1 MSIEQ
6 LLIDYGIPY
15 VVKGSGHSHA
25 TPGWINIHCPFCV
38 GERDFHLGIPV
49 KKPMSSH
56 CWRCGSHSTANAISK
71 ILGFPSDKI
80 YNIIKNYMGS
90 TVVTRRGKIE
100 PRVNIYPLKFPQPFG
115 TLNTVGKRYLE
126 SRGFDP
132 TELISQWGI
141 QQTGPVSFLDK
152 ISYSNRI
159 LIPIHWDGELV
170 SFQTRDITG
179 KADRKYMACPLK
191 REVINHKTIL
201 YTSANNQKGWN
212 RYPALVVVEGVFDV
226 WRLGPCAAATFGTSI
241 KMEQVLALAKSH
253 DRFFV
258 VFDNESQAQGEARKL
273 AVKLKAL
280 GKIVFIETVK
290 TDPGDMDQS
299 EADYFI
305 KYLLGGNQM

>member
-1 MSIEQ
+1 MSIKK
-6 LLIDYGIPY
+6 LLHEYGIPY
-15 VVKGSGHSHA
+15 VAEGHKHS
-25 TPGWINIHCPFCV
+25 TPNWVNIHCPFCV
-38 GERDFHLGIPV
+38 GSKNYHLGISITQPAV
-49 KKPMSSH
+49 SH
-56 CWRCGSHSTANAISK
+56 CWRCGGHSTITVLAK
-71 ILGFPSDKI
+71 VLGLPTEKAKALLRK
-80 YNIIKNYMGS
+80 YAPRTTQVG
-90 TVVTRRGKIE
+90 RRQE
-100 PRVNIYPLKFPQPFG
+100 PRVNINPIKYPTPYSDLDER
-115 TLNTVGKRYLE
+115 GKDYLAG
-126 SRGFDP
+126 RGFDP
-132 TELISQWGI
+132 DKLIRVWKLK
-141 QQTGPVSFLDK
+141 QTGPVSFLDG
-152 ISYSNRI
+152 IPYRNRI
-159 LIPIHWDGELV
+159 IIPILWRGELV
-170 SFQTRDITG
+170 SFQTRDITR
-179 KADRKYMACPLK
+179 KADRKYLACPMK
-191 REVINHKTIL
+191 REAVHHKNIL
-201 YTSANNQKGWN
+201 YGKQKGWN